1 MTSDLVLSLDH
12 LRDGLVTL
20 VWRES
25 DAVDTVRTV
34 SFVQCVNVSTTT
46 RPVSLSHVHD
56 QGPSLGRELGPFQGY
71 CYCTR
76 RFPVSQRSNTVL

>member
-56 QGPSLGRELGPFQGY
+56 QGLGPSKVIVIVRGAFLSARDRIQY
-71 CYCTR
+71 C
-76 RFPVSQRSNTVL
+76 NLLMI